1 MTDSNVAQLTQRL
14 SEAEATIAALL
25 SGQIDAVVDPR
36 SNAPVLLSEAQ
47 AALRDSEERYR
58 RIVETTSDGIG
69 TFDAESRITFANST
83 FADMLGESCEGLLG
97 MSMRQFVPA
106 TAEDEDAD
114 RERVARSRR
123 GESGEYEVSLVRR
136 DGARLWALLKK
147 SPLRDAEGKFAGTL
161 LVMTDWTRHKRDE
174 DARNDAEA
182 GRARAEEA
190 LRQSEGQLR
199 QAQKME
205 AVGRLAGGVAH
216 DFNNVLSVILSYGD
230 LILEDLKAGEPMH
243 ADVEEIRKAAA
254 RGAGLTRQLLT
265 LSRQQVNEPKVLA
278 LHDVLANM
286 DKMLQRLLGED
297 VDLVLVRPP
306 TEGRVK
312 VDPSHI
318 EQVILNLVVNAR
330 DAMPTGGKLTVETSN
345 VELDD
350 EYARSHLPAKAGP
363 YVMLAVSDTG
373 VGMDRATQ
381 LHIFE
386 PFFTTKGTGKGTGLG
401 LSTVF
406 GIVRQSGGSVWVYSE
421 VGRGTTFKVYLPRV
435 EAALD
440 VPTIP
445 VVPATLRG
453 SETILVVEDEE
464 QVRTLVSS
472 VLRRQG
478 YRVVPAAHPGEALL
492 LGEQHPGVIDLLL
505 TDVVMPQMNGPEL
518 AKRLIAIRPALKVL
532 CMSGYTDEAIVRHGV
547 LESGAA
553 FIQKPLTPVS
563 LTRKVR
569 EVLDAGHAPAAVGLV
584 KGPEGR

>member
-1 MTDSNVAQLTQRL
+1 MSDSNVAHLTQRL

-36 SNAPVLLSEAQ
+36 SNAPMLLSEAQ

-147 SPLRDAEGKFAGTL
+147 SPLRDADGKFAGTL
-161 LVMTDWTRHKRDE
+161 LVMTDWTRRKRDE
-174 DARNDAEA
+174 DARNGAEA

-190 LRQSEGQLR
+190 LRQSEEQLR

-243 ADVEEIRKAAA
+243 ADVQEIRKAAA

-265 LSRQQVNEPKVLA
+265 LSRHQVNEPKVLA
-278 LHDVLANM
+278 LHDVLASM

-421 VGRGTTFKVYLPRV
+421 VGRGSTFKVYLPRV
-435 EAALD
+435 EAELD

-445 VVPATLRG
+445 VAPATLRG
-453 SETILVVEDEE
+453 SETILIVEDEE
-464 QVRTLVSS
+464 QVRTLVLS

-478 YRVVPAAHPGEALL
+478 YRVLPAAHPGEALL
-492 LGEQHPGVIDLLL
+492 LGEQHPGAIDLLL

-518 AKRLIAIRPALKVL
+518 AKRLRAMRPELKVL

-569 EVLDAGHAPAAVGLV
+569 EVLDAGQALVAVGLV